1 VARLAGEGRG
11 RAGGGGGLRRV
22 AAGRACLSTSSTAP
36 ALSGSLAVR
45 AAAGEGG
52 REAIDRCSAEAVARS
67 VSEVSVPGGPP
78 CCMVM
83 VTHDHLLAASGSET
97 PPPETPPPE
106 TPPPAMLLG
115 VERLA
120 SGSAVAGLGSAGCR
134 EERSSVRHHRRAVGQ
149 GTPRGKHAAAG
160 ERVREWCGRHRLT
173 ARSRRWLVRPGVGAP
188 AASAGRRARLLGR
201 RGGRQRLLKQLLR
214 GGLVPATLEA
224 RLPRVLAADA
234 PAHLA

>member
-1 VARLAGEGRG
+1 M
-11 RAGGGGGLRRV
+11 
-22 AAGRACLSTSSTAP
+22 
-36 ALSGSLAVR
+36 
-45 AAAGEGG
+45 
-52 REAIDRCSAEAVARS
+52 
-67 VSEVSVPGGPP
+67 PGGPP

-83 VTHDHLLAASGSET
+83 VTHDHLLAASGS
-97 PPPETPPPE
+97 ETPPPE